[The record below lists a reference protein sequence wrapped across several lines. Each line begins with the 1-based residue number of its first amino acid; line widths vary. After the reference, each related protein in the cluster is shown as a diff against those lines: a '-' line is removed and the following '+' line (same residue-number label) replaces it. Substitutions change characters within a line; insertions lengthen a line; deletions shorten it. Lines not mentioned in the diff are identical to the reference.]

1 MRNMGLPPFNPF
13 DTAKYER
20 RMLPASTPT
29 TKPSQNYLQSEAANK
44 ASQTATM
51 SAYQQSGG
59 ESGEWDVPSSDS
71 YAPQELGYLYLMV
84 QSAASDPAK
93 AAKAKFTGTDA
104 TKFTSIDQYLSALK
118 SKIQSQF
125 SGEA

>member
-13 DTAKYER
+13 DTTKYER
-20 RMLPASTPT
+20 RTLPTSTPT
-29 TKPSQNYLQSEAANK
+29 IKPSQNYLQSEAANK
-44 ASQTATM
+44 ASEAATINL
-51 SAYQQSGG
+51 YKQSGG
-59 ESGEWDVPSSDS
+59 ENADWDVPASDS